1 MRKILISVIL
11 LFSITLIYADV
22 YKGAKFMKFSNGL
35 NAVIKKD
42 TSVPV
47 VSVNIWVRVGSI
59 NENQDQAGLSHFIEH
74 LLFKGS
80 KNYQGDLMTRNVEK
94 MGGVINAATSKE
106 YTCYYID
113 IQKDGYIEAI
123 KMLADTV
130 SNPLFPEDEIT
141 QERKV
146 VIEEIQRHLDNP
158 QSQLFEYFMQTIYQD
173 SAYKNSIIGNENII
187 ANVSRDN
194 IINYFKTHYIPSKMV
209 ISVVGDIDVEQTK
222 QAIEAT
228 LGKLKKVDLPAEP
241 VIIESSKNG
250 DTFTIKDKTV
260 HTYLLAGF
268 LGPDMSSD
276 DMYAADVAL
285 NILGSGKS
293 SRLYRTLKEDKK
305 LVFAIS
311 SSFMTLKGTGSA
323 FISAVFEQQKYDEVM
338 TNITAEIDKFA
349 KDGPTEE
356 ELSKI
361 KMNIKADWLFSLQT
375 FNEQA
380 GQFGYWQLQGHL
392 EKFQDYLKNID
403 KVTAKDIKDFMNK
416 YYSKERLSK
425 AVIFPK

>member
-158 QSQLFEYFMQTIYQD
+158 QSQLFEYFMQTIYKD
-173 SAYKNSIIGNENII
+173 SAYKNSIIGNENVI

-209 ISVVGDIDVEQTK
+209 VSVVGDIDVEQTK

-228 LGKLKKVDLPAEP
+228 LGKLKKADLPAEP

-276 DMYAADVAL
+276 DMCAADVAL

-375 FNEQA
+375 FNEQS